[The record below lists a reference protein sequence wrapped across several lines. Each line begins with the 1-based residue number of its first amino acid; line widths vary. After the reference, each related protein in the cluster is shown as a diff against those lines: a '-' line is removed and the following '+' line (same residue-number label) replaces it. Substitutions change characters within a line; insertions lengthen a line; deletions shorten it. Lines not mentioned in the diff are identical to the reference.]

1 MVHYVGCLWQTT
13 LKICLNIIIL
23 IHMEIGYILVRPCG
37 WVTALNVLCCWPFFN
52 VFIYQFH
59 HVLLG
64 VSIKFIIFHV
74 KPVRGI
80 IDTMYQSTYP
90 TLMLGNLWEN
100 SAILRSESSR
110 QLG

>member
-1 MVHYVGCLWQTT
+1 MADHIKNLLKYHYIDSYGNWLVF
-13 LKICLNIIIL
+13 
-23 IHMEIGYILVRPCG
+23 YILVRPCG

-80 IDTMYQSTYP
+80 IDTMNQSTHP
-90 TLMLGNLWEN
+90 TLMPGNLWEN